1 MTAEVRKETF
11 QKGSTIETESENFLW
26 ENNEESKANYR
37 ITKQ

>member
-1 MTAEVRKETF
+1 MTAEERKETF
-11 QKGSTIETESENFLW
+11 QKGSTIETESETLLW